1 MIPDPNHSRPGVM
14 LAWSS
19 GKDSAWAL
27 HTLRQGGL
35 YDVKVLLTT
44 VNAEFDRVSMHGV
57 RLALLETQARA
68 AGLPLIKVMLPWP
81 CPNGAYEEAMAAALE
96 EARDRYPISHVAFGD
111 LFLEDIRRYRE
122 ERLAGTG
129 LTPLFPLWGRPTAEL
144 AQEMIVAG
152 LDARITC
159 LDPRI
164 VPECFAG
171 RCFDQHLLADLPAS
185 VDPCGENG
193 EFHTFVT
200 AGPMFHQGVDVRT
213 GLTVMRD
220 GFVFCDLILAENT
233 AVEA

>member
-1 MIPDPNHSRPGVM
+1 M

-27 HTLRQGGL
+27 HTLHQGGL

-57 RLALLETQARA
+57 RLALLEAQARA

-81 CPNGAYEEAMAAALE
+81 CPNGDYEEAMATALE

-144 AQEMIVAG
+144 AQEMIAAG
-152 LDARITC
+152 VEARITC
-159 LDPRI
+159 LDPR
-164 VPECFAG
+164 VLPESFSG
-171 RCFDQHLLADLPAS
+171 RCFDHHLLTDLPAS

-200 AGPMFHQGVDVRT
+200 AGPMFQNGLDVRT
-213 GLTVMRD
+213 GSTVTRD
-220 GFVFCDLILAENT
+220 GFVFCDLLLTDVMDIGG
-233 AVEA
+233 